1 MVLNTTKLG
10 GDKLSHEIFYW
21 QGKESTQASLL
32 KALINDP
39 PSPCQEAAASA
50 AGDQRE

>member
-1 MVLNTTKLG
+1 MILNTTKLG

-32 KALINDP
+32 LSHV
-39 PSPCQEAAASA
+39 PSQQEAAPAWPLADANGSA
-50 AGDQRE
+50 